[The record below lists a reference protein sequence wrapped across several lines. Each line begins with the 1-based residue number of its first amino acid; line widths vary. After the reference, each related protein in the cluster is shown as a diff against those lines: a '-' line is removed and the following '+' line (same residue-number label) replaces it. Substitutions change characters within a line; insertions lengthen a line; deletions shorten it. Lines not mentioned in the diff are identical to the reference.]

1 MKTLQINF
9 VLILLLAIA
18 ISSCKG
24 TSSALKNKDLKTESI
39 KAILANYN
47 KSSPNFNSMRGRL
60 KCLYDDGTDQQN
72 VNISYRFKKDEVLW
86 MSAKLAGLIELAKM
100 KITPGNIQFY
110 ERIDQSY
117 FDGDFKLVSSFLGL
131 ELDYDQIQN
140 LLLGQAVRPVLPES
154 SDLLSLED
162 YFQISTTYQNEV
174 SQVLVIDAKTFKLK
188 QQILT
193 KDDKQIKI
201 DYTKY
206 QIVDNMSFP
215 EEFVLI
221 AGDTADKVSLNLTY
235 KNININDDLRFPFKI
250 PNNFKPIKF
259 D

>member
-1 MKTLQINF
+1 MKAHKINF
-9 VLILLLAIA
+9 VLILFLAVIM
-18 ISSCKG
+18 SSCKG

-39 KAILANYN
+39 KAILANYT
-47 KSSPNFNSMRGRL
+47 KSSPDFSSIRGRL
-60 KCLYDDGTDQQN
+60 KCLYDDGFEQQN

-131 ELDYDQIQN
+131 ELDYNQIQN
-140 LLLGQAVRPVLPES
+140 LLLGQAVREVLPES
-154 SDLLSLED
+154 SDLLSMENA
-162 YFQISTTYQNEV
+162 FQISTTYENEV
-174 SQVLVIDAKTFKLK
+174 SQILIVDAKTFKLK
-188 QQILT
+188 QQILI
-193 KDDKQIKI
+193 KNDKQIQI

-215 EEFVLI
+215 EEFLVI
-221 AGDTADKVSLNLTY
+221 AGDTNDKVSLNLTY

-259 D
+259 E